1 MERGAPARGDLTERG
16 TAMLSELQAAKLDR
30 RFELLDSDGD
40 GYITADD
47 YDAAAANVCNAFGVS
62 DLDPH
67 FERIQLSYLRLW
79 ERLTRRMDPQHTGR
93 ISRDKYIASCAE
105 LIVEAEDGY
114 ERNLRPIADAIFD
127 AIDADG
133 NDELDLDE
141 LTAWFNAYG
150 VCSDD
155 AERVFRVLDRD
166 ENEKLDRGEVNAA
179 IREFYIGDDPA
190 APGNKLFGPLTVTL
204 PH

>member
-1 MERGAPARGDLTERG
+1 
-16 TAMLSELQAAKLDR
+16 MLSELQAAKLDR

-40 GYITADD
+40 GFITAAD
-47 YDAAAANVCNAFGVS
+47 YDAAAAAVCHAFGVTEP
-62 DLDPH
+62 DPH
-67 FERIQLSYLRLW
+67 FERVQLSYLTLW
-79 ERLTRRMDPQHTGR
+79 ERLTRRMDPQRTGR
-93 ISRDKYIASCAE
+93 ISRDTYLASCAE
-105 LIVEAEDGY
+105 LIVEAEGGY

-127 AIDADG
+127 AVDADA

-141 LTAWFNAYG
+141 LTTWFNAYG
-150 VCSDD
+150 VCADD

-166 ENEKLDRGEVNAA
+166 ADGRLDRGEVNEA